1 MHADLDALQLE
12 VRSALHRQR
21 PEHGAFGV
29 DAGTVASVVAT
40 DDLGDEGPIGSEVVE
55 VTGAAQQQGLFDGAL
70 EVAVGAFDAAV
81 LVGLAAVVARGAH
94 AIVVAQLLVA
104 AGEIVSGGLIEVV
117 VGGRQA
123 VGTVL
128 FRDRT
133 EQPQG
138 VLAAAA
144 QGDEALAA
152 EHYVSIFE
160 ARVGQ
165 PEVIQQMRQRHTA
178 DSDAEVSGGGEVGQ
192 GEATG
197 WMLLGEDHL
206 LFGPMQGT
214 PPAHAA
220 LDGAAHAGRE
230 LSMTAAQFFEDGHRA
245 QSRALDQQ
253 RHHFFLEDAFQRVGT
268 AAAARRLLL

>member
-1 MHADLDALQLE
+1 M
-12 VRSALHRQR
+12 
-21 PEHGAFGV
+21 
-29 DAGTVASVVAT
+29 
-40 DDLGDEGPIGSEVVE
+40 
-55 VTGAAQQQGLFDGAL
+55 
-70 EVAVGAFDAAV
+70 
-81 LVGLAAVVARGAH
+81 
-94 AIVVAQLLVA
+94 
-104 AGEIVSGGLIEVV
+104 

-128 FRDRT
+128 LRDRT

-192 GEATG
+192 AEATG
-197 WMLLGEDHL
+197 WILLGEDHL
-206 LFGPMQGT
+206 LFGPMQGA

-253 RHHFFLEDAFQRVGT
+253 RHHFFLEDAVQRVGT